1 MTQETVKSRKR
12 RGPPPTGK
20 GEPVLVRLQPNDLA
34 DLDGWIN
41 LHAPAVTRPEALRRL
56 MWIALFERESPT
68 ANWGAELVASLDAW
82 ISKQPDKPSRSEAIR
97 RIAANTLL

>member
-1 MTQETVKSRKR
+1 
-12 RGPPPTGK
+12 
-20 GEPVLVRLQPNDLA
+20 
-34 DLDGWIN
+34 
-41 LHAPAVTRPEALRRL
+41 